1 MRTEFNKWLDTL
13 IKFKAAEDVRMAAG
27 KPTIP
32 AVAKPPP
39 PLPPPSEPIEVG
51 EEEEGVLTMPL
62 AISCRKSQ
70 VSLSSLA

>member
-1 MRTEFNKWLDTL
+1 MRTELNKWLDTL

-39 PLPPPSEPIEVG
+39 PLPPPSEPIEV